1 MAERTQ
7 KRRQRRKRKS
17 KISVI
22 AISLVVM
29 MLSAVIAY
37 KSVELK
43 AKNKAYIQRDESIS
57 RQIEDEMERKAE
69 LEEYEKYVQTKKYVE
84 EVAREKLGLVYEN
97 EIIFKPEK

>member
-1 MAERTQ
+1 MAGKKWKK
-7 KRRQRRKRKS
+7 KRSS
-17 KISVI
+17 KGGVI

-29 MLSAVIAY
+29 MLFTVIAV

-43 AKNKAYIQRDESIS
+43 EKNEAYMEREQSLREQIADE
-57 RQIEDEMERKAE
+57 EERKAE

-97 EIIFKPEK
+97 EIIFKPEN

>member
-43 AKNKAYIQRDESIS
+43 AKNKAYIQREESLS
-57 RQIEDEMERKAE
+57 RQIEDEMER
-69 LEEYEKYVQTKKYVE
+69 EEYEKYVQTKKYVE

>member
-1 MAERTQ
+1 MAG
-7 KRRQRRKRKS
+7 RRQQRQKRKRKS
-17 KISVI
+17 KGGVI

-43 AKNKAYIQRDESIS
+43 AKNEAYIAREQSLEA
-57 RQIEDEMERKAE
+57 QIASEEERKAE

-84 EVAREKLGLVYEN
+84 EVAREKLGLVHEN
-97 EIIFKPEK
+97 EIIFKPEN

>member
-17 KISVI
+17 KVSVI

-29 MLSAVIAY
+29 MLSAVITY
-37 KSVELK
+37 KSIELK
-43 AKNKAYIQRDESIS
+43 AKNEAYIQREESLS
-57 RQIEDEMERKAE
+57 RQIEDELERKAE

>member
-1 MAERTQ
+1 MAERKRK
-7 KRRQRRKRKS
+7 KRRNS
-17 KISVI
+17 KGGVV

-29 MLSAVIAY
+29 MLFIVVAV

-43 AKNKAYIQRDESIS
+43 EKNEAYLEREQNLREQIADE
-57 RQIEDEMERKAE
+57 EERKAE

-97 EIIFKPEK
+97 EIIFKPEN